1 MLLGLY
7 ALGKEKNVSDQTT
20 EPSVVE
26 GAHLQKI
33 PKRRR
38 ISTVSFVG
46 VIEVGPFVGA
56 WPGLDQDR
64 A

>member
-1 MLLGLY
+1 MPWGRRN
-7 ALGKEKNVSDQTT
+7 NVSDQTT

-26 GAHLQKI
+26 GAHLQKL

-56 WPGLDQDR
+56 WPVLELDQVR

>member
-1 MLLGLY
+1 MPWGRRS
-7 ALGKEKNVSDQTT
+7 NVSDQTT

-26 GAHLQKI
+26 GVHLQKI

-38 ISTVSFVG
+38 ISTVTFVG
-46 VIEVGPFVGA
+46 VVEVGSLVGA
-56 WPGLDQDR
+56 WPGLELDQDR

>member
-1 MLLGLY
+1 M
-7 ALGKEKNVSDQTT
+7 SDQTT

-26 GAHLQKI
+26 GVHLQKI

-46 VIEVGPFVGA
+46 AIEVGPFVGA
-56 WPGLDQDR
+56 WPALELDQDR

>member
-1 MLLGLY
+1 MPWGRRR
-7 ALGKEKNVSDQTT
+7 NVSDQTT

-56 WPGLDQDR
+56 WPGLELDQDR

>member
-1 MLLGLY
+1 MPWGRRR
-7 ALGKEKNVSDQTT
+7 NVSDQTT
-20 EPSVVE
+20 EPDVVE
-26 GAHLQKI
+26 GAHPQKI

-56 WPGLDQDR
+56 WPGPELDQDR

>member
-1 MLLGLY
+1 MPWGRRR
-7 ALGKEKNVSDQTT
+7 NVWNQTT

-26 GAHLQKI
+26 GPHLQKL

-56 WPGLDQDR
+56 WPGLELDQDL